1 MFDRFKKTRTE
12 KKDRSKKQERI
23 QPGSADET
31 QRIASDCFLKIRD
44 GKIVYQKES
53 VGRNGQDYKGEIAGK
68 LVSAQAVEA

>member
-1 MFDRFKKTRTE
+1 MPV
-12 KKDRSKKQERI
+12 RS
-23 QPGSADET
+23 ST
-31 QRIASDCFLKIRD
+31 NTSDCFLKIRD